1 MSLSFTQRLRNRL
14 STPIGH
20 ALLSKR
26 KDDAYIAAYPRSGST
41 WLRTILVNILDP
53 SANSNP
59 DVFNARIP
67 AVSIRN
73 ASIINKLSSP
83 RLIMT
88 HSNWRSSIN
97 KGVYLVR
104 DGRDAFISSYHYHV
118 TRNGLDMSIRAYFEL
133 YKQRAYGQTWESHV
147 LSWLEYGVKELGNDL
162 VVVRFEDLKN
172 DTQGC
177 VKRICFFLQIEADD
191 ELIQRAIALASLDNA
206 KKIEQQ
212 RQGNIKDNNASFYRE
227 GRSEQWKSAQY
238 SEIISEFENEAG
250 LALKLITSLKSDYEV
265 GL

>member
-1 MSLSFTQRLRNRL
+1 M

-26 KDDAYIAAYPRSGST
+26 KDDAYIAAFPRSGST

-53 SANSNP
+53 LANSDP

-73 ASIINKLSSP
+73 AGIINRLPSP

-88 HSNWRSSIN
+88 HSHWRPSIN
-97 KGVYLVR
+97 KAVYLVR

-118 TRNGLDMSIRAYFEL
+118 TRNGLDMSIATFFEL
-133 YKQRAYGQTWESHV
+133 YRKQEYGQTWESHV
-147 LSWLEYGVKELGNDL
+147 KSWLEYGEKNLGSELIII
-162 VVVRFEDLKN
+162 RFEDLKN
-172 DTQGC
+172 DTKACIMQVC
-177 VKRICFFLQIEADD
+177 SFLGIEANNMSV
-191 ELIQRAIALASLDNA
+191 QQAIALASLENA

-212 RQGNIKDNNASFYRE
+212 RQGEIKDNNASFYRE
-227 GRSEQWKSAQY
+227 GRNKQWKNPQY
-238 SEIISEFENEAG
+238 REVMSDFEIEADW
-250 LALKLITSLKSDYEV
+250 ALKLIANLKTS
-265 GL
+265 

>member
-1 MSLSFTQRLRNRL
+1 MSLRFTQRLRNQL

-26 KDDAYIAAYPRSGST
+26 KDDAYIAAFPRSGST

-73 ASIINKLSSP
+73 AGIINRLPSP

-88 HSNWRSSIN
+88 HSNWRPSIN
-97 KGVYLVR
+97 KAVYLVR

-118 TRNGLDMSIRAYFEL
+118 TRNDLDMSIGTYFEL
-133 YKQRAYGQTWESHV
+133 YKQHAYGQTWESHV
-147 LSWLEYGVKELGNDL
+147 QSWFKHGESRLGKALL
-162 VVVRFEDLKN
+162 VIRFEDLKHDTKGCVLRVCAFLGIEAK
-172 DTQGC
+172 DTQ
-177 VKRICFFLQIEADD
+177 VQ
-191 ELIQRAIALASLDNA
+191 QAIALASLDNA
-206 KKIEQQ
+206 KKIELQ

-227 GRSEQWKSAQY
+227 GRNEQWKNPQY
-238 SEIISEFENEAG
+238 REVISDFESEADS
-250 LALKLITSLKSDYEV
+250 ALKLIANLKPD
-265 GL
+265 